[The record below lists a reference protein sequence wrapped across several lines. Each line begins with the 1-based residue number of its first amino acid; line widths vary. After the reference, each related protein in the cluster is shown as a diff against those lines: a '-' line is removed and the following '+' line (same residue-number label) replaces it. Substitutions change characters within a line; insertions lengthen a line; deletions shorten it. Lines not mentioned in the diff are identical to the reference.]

1 MVSLTTQFHVEWR
14 KELPQM
20 EAAREKSL
28 EQFTLIVVLIIFCHT
43 FATHDEWQ
51 SCNKSNLRNFVT
63 SSALFTKFLS
73 PIFPAS
79 FDQNNTPPDNDIY
92 DNNIRDVSE
101 ENDNIDLDYSKEEND
116 ENTIIN
122 IDHQLSESE
131 ITIKN
136 WKKLRR
142 NNIF

>member
-1 MVSLTTQFHVEWR
+1 M
-14 KELPQM
+14 
-20 EAAREKSL
+20 
-28 EQFTLIVVLIIFCHT
+28 
-43 FATHDEWQ
+43 
-51 SCNKSNLRNFVT
+51 RNFLT
-63 SSALFTKFLS
+63 SSALFTKLLI

-101 ENDNIDLDYSKEEND
+101 ENDNIDLDYSKEKND

-131 ITIKN
+131 ITIKD
-136 WKKLRR
+136 
-142 NNIF
+142 

>member
-1 MVSLTTQFHVEWR
+1 M
-14 KELPQM
+14 
-20 EAAREKSL
+20 
-28 EQFTLIVVLIIFCHT
+28 
-43 FATHDEWQ
+43 
-51 SCNKSNLRNFVT
+51 RNFLT

-101 ENDNIDLDYSKEEND
+101 ENDNIDLDYSKKEND

-122 IDHQLSESE
+122 TDDQLSKSKIIVLGELYKIIEENPQVATHHLLGSDLL
-131 ITIKN
+131 
-136 WKKLRR
+136 KKVQQ
-142 NNIF
+142 